1 MSLFRRLASQSTVIF
16 GARLGGA
23 GLVFLVQAMMARFWG
38 AELLGQ
44 YLVIM
49 AVVNLVGVVMPM
61 GFQTIGTYFAAEY
74 RAKGERRQLLQ
85 FVRRAYGHVAVAAAV
100 LLVLGYPALGLLGE
114 GAAPIALH
122 FVPVWLL
129 AVSAALVFVNG
140 GLLIGLKRPF
150 AGFFADAIFRPLILI
165 AGFLIGAVLTA
176 PPLAFSIMMWS
187 AALVYFAVVLVQF
200 YLVIVALRDVPD
212 LVAPRAHEPSR
223 WWRFALPWV
232 LIALAGDFFFD
243 IDLLLLS
250 SHLSHEELAVFG
262 VCTRIFSL
270 MAFGVSAVYAVTL
283 PDMFESEA
291 KADRSGFIRKVG
303 DANLVATV
311 LSLLLLVI
319 IGIGGPFALMVFG
332 PKFSGGAVPLM
343 ILGGALLVRSAMGP
357 ASLVLSIHD
366 RPYASLPAVGLG
378 MLALVAGNYL
388 LVPPFGLT
396 GAALAALIAIS
407 FWSIMLWWVALTT
420 AKVDVSILQKFKRG
434 TVPVGVPAE

>member
-1 MSLFRRLASQSTVIF
+1 MSLFKRLASQSTIIF
-16 GARLGGA
+16 GARLCGA

-61 GFQTIGTYFAAEY
+61 GFQTIATYFAAEY
-74 RAKGERRQLLQ
+74 RARGERRQLLQ
-85 FVRRAYGHVAVAAAV
+85 FVWRAYSQVAIAGAL
-100 LLVLGYPALGLLGE
+100 LLVLGYPMLGLFGA
-114 GAAPIALH
+114 GAAPILAQ
-122 FVPVWLL
+122 FVPVGLL
-129 AVSAALVFVNG
+129 ALAAALVFVNG
-140 GLLIGLKRPF
+140 GLLIGLKKPF
-150 AGFFADAIFRPLILI
+150 SGFFADAIFRPLLLL
-165 AGFLIGAVLTA
+165 AGFLIGLALTA
-176 PPLAFSIMMWS
+176 PQAGFAIMLWV
-187 AALVYFAVVLVQF
+187 AALSYLAVVLVQF
-200 YLVIVALRDVPD
+200 GLVMVALRDVPD
-212 LVAPRAHEPSR
+212 LLPARPREPSR

-291 KADRSGFIRKVG
+291 NADRSGFNRKVG
-303 DANLVATV
+303 DANLVATL
-311 LSLLLLVI
+311 LSLLLLLIV
-319 IGIGGPFALMVFG
+319 GIGGPFALLVFG
-332 PKFSGGAVPLM
+332 PQFSAGALPLM
-343 ILGGALLVRSAMGP
+343 VLGCALLVRSAMGP

-378 MLALVAGNYL
+378 MAALVGGNFM
-388 LVPPFGLT
+388 LVPPFGLM
-396 GAALAALIAIS
+396 GAALAALLAIS
-407 FWSIMLWWVALTT
+407 LWSVMLWRVALNT
-420 AKVDVSILQKFKRG
+420 AGVDVSILQKFKHAEL
-434 TVPVGVPAE
+434 PVAAAS